1 MRARITAAAGVP
13 AVLVML
19 AACGT
24 QEQAGSTAQP
34 AAPTAVTVHAKDF
47 AYDMPDSI
55 PAGYVTFTLVNDG
68 PSFHHATVVRLDSA
82 KTMADLEAA
91 LKTPGPL
98 PAWAVPLGGPN
109 APNPGSSSN
118 ATLDLAAGHYA
129 MVCFVDIPDGVPHF
143 AKGMAHAFAVVASG
157 TPGAAPKADVDL
169 ALVDYGFEFSTPL
182 TAGHHVVAVTNKGPQ
197 PHEVEFLRLAPGKT
211 AEDVM
216 RWMQKPDG
224 PPPASGIGGASFEAV
239 GTTNYVSLDLTPG
252 EYLAICFVPDAK
264 DGKPHFMHGMAHTF
278 TIG

>member
-1 MRARITAAAGVP
+1 MRARITSAAVGAL
-13 AVLVML
+13 AIL

-24 QEQAGSTAQP
+24 QEQAGSTAQTT
-34 AAPTAVTVHAKDF
+34 APTAVTVHARDF
-47 AYDMPDSI
+47 AYQMPDSI
-55 PAGYVTFTLVNDG
+55 PAGYVTLTLVNDG

-82 KTMADLEAA
+82 KTLADLEAA

-118 ATLDLAAGHYA
+118 ATLDLAAGNYA
-129 MVCFVDIPDGVPHF
+129 LVCFVDIPDGVPHF
-143 AKGMAHAFAVVASG
+143 AKGMAHAFTVVANGS
-157 TPGAAPKADVDL
+157 PGAAPTADVDL

-182 TAGHHVVAVTNKGPQ
+182 TAGHHVVAITNKGPQ
-197 PHEVEFLRLAPGKT
+197 PHEVEFLKLAPGKT

-216 RWMQKPDG
+216 NWMQKPAG

-239 GTTNYVSLDLTPG
+239 GVTNYVSLDLTPG
-252 EYLAICFVPDAK
+252 EYVAICFVPDAK
-264 DGKPHFMHGMAHTF
+264 DGKPHFMHGMVHTI
-278 TIG
+278 TIS